1 MRQRLLA
8 VLTAAVAVTV
18 IGPSDA
24 QAQSRGDKYYGV
36 QAGASLS
43 SFINEVAVTD
53 SRWGFTGGLFAGMRP
68 QRNMGL
74 TLEANWVQKG
84 VKESE
89 IEGSGVRLD
98 YIQVPFTVSG
108 GGGGFGAYIGLG
120 IGFKVGC
127 SAASQLT
134 CDSAKSTEW
143 TMPFGLMY
151 QAQLDNGKLIGFDIR
166 YDLGLSDVFENS
178 SVRNR
183 AWLFRV
189 QFGGVKGP

>member
-1 MRQRLLA
+1 MA
-8 VLTAAVAVTV
+8 NPV
-18 IGPSDA
+18 DA
-24 QAQSRGDKYYGV
+24 EAQSKGEKYFGV

-43 SFINEVAVTD
+43 GFVNEVAVTD

-84 VKESE
+84 VKESDV
-89 IEGSGVRLD
+89 EGSGVRLD
-98 YIQVPFTVSG
+98 YISVPLTVSG
-108 GGGGFGAYIGLG
+108 GSGGFGAYIGIG

-127 SAASQLT
+127 SAGTEAA
-134 CDSAKSTEW
+134 CDAARGTEW

-151 QAQLDNGKLIGFDIR
+151 QAPLKSGKFIGFDIR
-166 YDLGLSDVFENS
+166 YDLGLSDVFENTDI
-178 SVRNR
+178 RNR
-183 AWLFRV
+183 AWLFRI

>member
-1 MRQRLLA
+1 MA
-8 VLTAAVAVTV
+8 NPV
-18 IGPSDA
+18 DA
-24 QAQSRGDKYYGV
+24 EAQSKGEKYFGV

-43 SFINEVAVTD
+43 GFVNEVAVTD

-84 VKESE
+84 VKASDVD
-89 IEGSGVRLD
+89 GSGVRLD
-98 YIQVPFTVSG
+98 YLQVPFTVSG
-108 GGGGFGAYIGLG
+108 GGGGVSAYIGIG

-127 SAASQLT
+127 SAASQVT

-143 TMPFGLMY
+143 TLPFGLMY
-151 QAQLDNGKLIGFDIR
+151 QTSLANGKLIGFDIR
-166 YDLGLSDVFENS
+166 YDLGLSDAFENS
-178 SVRNR
+178 SIRNR

-189 QFGGVKGP
+189 QFGGLKGR